1 MLFERHPDTF
11 ILSVSHTTS
20 QPRPGEEHGVDYHFA
35 TMEDFEALID
45 AEGFVEQ
52 SVDPRPRRAGSC

>member
-1 MLFERHPDTF
+1 MLFDRHPNTF
-11 ILSVSHTTS
+11 TFSVSHTTRK
-20 QPRPGEEHGVDYHFA
+20 PREGEAHGVDYHYV

-52 SVDPRPRRAGSC
+52 YVK